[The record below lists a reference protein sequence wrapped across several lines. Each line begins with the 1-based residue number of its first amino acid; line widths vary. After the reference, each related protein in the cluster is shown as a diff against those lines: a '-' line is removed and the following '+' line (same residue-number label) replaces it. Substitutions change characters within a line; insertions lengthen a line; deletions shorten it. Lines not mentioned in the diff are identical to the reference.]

1 MGGRAAANRFLRW
14 CVVLLALGHPTTGAH
29 TMKRLALVIA
39 VLAIAA
45 IVLIAAS
52 GGGNKSK
59 STAGPYGGVAPVQS
73 AAASSAIDV
82 RNGPLG
88 EMLVDGHGRTLY
100 LFEADKPNMSNCSS
114 ACLSLWPPLDASAR
128 PQAKGGV
135 VASKIGLI
143 PGAGGKD
150 EVTYNGHPLYY
161 YAPDQKPGDTLGQGL
176 NQFGAKWYVLATTG
190 NKIDHD

>member
-1 MGGRAAANRFLRW
+1 
-14 CVVLLALGHPTTGAH
+14 
-29 TMKRLALVIA
+29 MKRLVLLIA
-39 VLAIAA
+39 VLVITA
-45 IVLIAAS
+45 IVLIAAAS
-52 GGGNKSK
+52 GGSK
-59 STAGPYGGVAPVQS
+59 KAKTAGNPYGGAAAPAPS
-73 AAASSAIDV
+73 AASSAIDV

-100 LFEADKPNMSNCSS
+100 LFEADKPNLSNCSS

>member
-1 MGGRAAANRFLRW
+1 
-14 CVVLLALGHPTTGAH
+14 
-29 TMKRLALVIA
+29 MKRLIPVIA
-39 VLAIAA
+39 VVAIVA
-45 IVLIAAS
+45 IVLVATAS
-52 GGGNKSK
+52 GGGSKKSK
-59 STAGPYGGVAPVQS
+59 TAGAPGQS

-88 EMLVDGHGRTLY
+88 KMLVDAHGRTLY
-100 LFEADKPNMSNCSS
+100 LFEADKPNMSNCSG
-114 ACLSLWPPLDASAR
+114 ACLSIWPPLDASAK

-143 PGAGGKD
+143 PSAGGKN
-150 EVTYNGHPLYY
+150 EVTYAGHPLYY

>member
-1 MGGRAAANRFLRW
+1 
-14 CVVLLALGHPTTGAH
+14 
-29 TMKRLALVIA
+29 MKRLIPVIA

-45 IVLIAAS
+45 VVLIAAAS
-52 GGGNKSK
+52 GGSKKSK
-59 STAGPYGGVAPVQS
+59 TAANPYGGGSAPVQS
-73 AAASSAIDV
+73 GAASSAIDV

-88 EMLVDGHGRTLY
+88 KMLVDAHGRTLY

-114 ACLSLWPPLDASAR
+114 ACLSLWPPLDATAK

-143 PGAGGKD
+143 PGAGGKS

-161 YAPDQKPGDTLGQGL
+161 YAPDQKPGDTQGQGL